1 MTHKPWMVRLVVR
14 AGVAKGLLA
23 KGVLAGGLLAGGIL
37 SPSSVPVLAQAP
49 AAPAAPAA
57 SLPPGTVTDD
67 ESGYKIQVPYIDPKK
82 KPAEVGQLR
91 ISEGKARTFAWQVLG
106 GALPLNDN
114 KVAFDFYYNKILLP
128 SFTQTHEASLNALP
142 EERQKLFRDHLEK
155 SAPNQDVHR
164 YLVDLIYDAMVPV
177 VQENY
182 HPAVR
187 YNAMLIISGLNDT
200 DTVRVGA
207 ARMAPE
213 PMVRAL
219 PFIYEQFK
227 KPENTDAIRVAA
239 LLGLVRHLEWDNFRG
254 DVSAPTPAINPATR
268 AAILKDLLDLAQQK
282 DPPAGRSV
290 EGHEW
295 FRRRAID
302 GLTNASYFKV
312 DAEIAAALD
321 AILKDESESIAMRCA
336 AATAVG
342 KIAYQAPV
350 KLDPTPTAKELGYL
364 ALLACHKELTRVTEM
379 NKQEYDRLTRL
390 QGGVGGY
397 GGSGGGMGMEG
408 GSGGMMPPRGVP
420 GGTGGEGAS
429 VYAGPRPGGTVRP
442 KGPGG
447 AGGSGADTAL
457 GSGGG
462 MMMGSGSGMMPGGM
476 MGGAMMGGGSGL
488 SGQKVADPKQ
498 YRFDYVRRRIRG
510 QLYAIEVG
518 LVGPEGFQKYLAE
531 QKAATTPALPMN
543 AAAPAAPTTPVTAVP
558 RGVFDQAKDKAEKDY
573 VKQVIDGVVK
583 LARAVEETDT
593 EFVDLDKEL
602 RKQMPALEKITKKI
616 AAAAPVAPV
625 SDLPEM
631 PVLPAGPP
639 AAAPRAT
646 PPAAAPPAA
655 TPPAASPPAAIP
667 PVAPPATPPVA
678 APTPMPAAVS
688 AP

>member
-14 AGVAKGLLA
+14 AGLA
-23 KGVLAGGLLAGGIL
+23 KGVLAGGLLAAGVL

-49 AAPAAPAA
+49 AAPA
-57 SLPPGTVTDD
+57 SLPPGTVAED
-67 ESGYKIQVPYIDPKK
+67 ENGYKIQVPYIDPKK
-82 KPAEVGQLR
+82 KASEVGQLR
-91 ISEGKARTFAWQVLG
+91 INEGKARTFAWQVLG

-114 KVAFDFYYNKILLP
+114 KAAFDFYYNKILLP
-128 SFTQTHEASLNALP
+128 SFTQTHESSLSSLP
-142 EERQKLFRDHLEK
+142 DERQKLFRDHLEK

-177 VQENY
+177 VQDNY

-200 DTVRVGA
+200 DSVRVGA
-207 ARMAPE
+207 VKLTPE

-227 KPENTDAIRVAA
+227 KPENSDAIRVAA

-254 DVSAPTPAINPATR
+254 PVESPTPAINPATR
-268 AAILKDLLDLAQQK
+268 AAILKDLLALARQK
-282 DPPAGRSV
+282 DPPEGRSV

-302 GLTNASYFKV
+302 GLTQASYYRV

-321 AILKDESESIAMRCA
+321 AILKDDSESIAMRCA

-379 NKQEYDRLTRL
+379 NKQEYERITRL
-390 QGGVGGY
+390 QGGGSSGGY
-397 GGSGGGMGMEG
+397 GGYGGGMGMEG
-408 GSGGMMPPRGVP
+408 GYGGGGMGGASPTRLAP
-420 GGTGGEGAS
+420 GGTGPEEGAG
-429 VYAGPRPGGTVRP
+429 VYAGPRPGGSVRP
-442 KGPGG
+442 KAPGT
-447 AGGSGADTAL
+447 S
-457 GSGGG
+457 GG
-462 MMMGSGSGMMPGGM
+462 MMEGGMPSSGGM
-476 MGGAMMGGGSGL
+476 MGGMMGGYGGYGS
-488 SGQKVADPKQ
+488 SGAQKVADPKQ

-518 LVGPEGFQKYLAE
+518 LVGPDGFQKYLAA

-543 AAAPAAPTTPVTAVP
+543 AAAPAPAGTPVATVP

-583 LARAVEETDT
+583 LAKAVEDTNT

-602 RKQMPALEKITKKI
+602 RKQMPALERITKKI

-625 SDLPEM
+625 SDLPEAPSI
-631 PVLPAGPP
+631 PVVPVTPKAGPAG
-639 AAAPRAT
+639 AAT
-646 PPAAAPPAA
+646 PPAA
-655 TPPAASPPAAIP
+655 TPPAATPPAATR